1 MAQYKPDGK
10 IAYLGVQ
17 GLSAWLLFAKAA
29 GECGADVTRDCVWE
43 KTRAITDWTG
53 GGLQAKH
60 DLQTAKASDCTAI
73 LEVKDQRF
81 QLADGYAAQRRHL
94 QLRPEERDRADGRL
108 RARRHVPQ
116 SGLRDDPKPST
127 CAAD

>member
-29 GECGADVTRDCVWE
+29 GECGADLTRDCVWE

-53 GGLQAKH
+53 GGLQATH

-73 LEVKDQRF
+73 LEIKDQRF
-81 QLADGYAAQRRHL
+81 QLADGYA
-94 QLRPEERDRADGRL
+94 PNDGIYNCDPKNVITL
-108 RARRHVPQ
+108 TGDYGHGATCPNPAYA
-116 SGLRDDPKPST
+116 DDPKPST
-127 CAAD
+127 CAGD